1 MCLTLELNGKEA
13 VGVDAQA
20 GGGTVSKCDKAGST
34 LPKLLSKG
42 VQLAIMSSSKV
53 MSDAVVKQL
62 VKAKVPC
69 ATAHFLIDWLAHPE
83 ASLNKHMLF
92 NSQCCWNAQLQH
104 AQQSRAITS

>member
-1 MCLTLELNGKEA
+1 MCLTLELNGIEA
-13 VGVDAQA
+13 VGCNAQA
-20 GGGTVSKCDKAGST
+20 GGGAVTKCDKAGST

-53 MSDAVVKQL
+53 MSDAVVQQL

-83 ASLNKHMLF
+83 ASLDEHMLF
-92 NSQCCWNAQLQH
+92 NSQCCWDVRLQH
-104 AQQSRAITS
+104 AQQARTITS